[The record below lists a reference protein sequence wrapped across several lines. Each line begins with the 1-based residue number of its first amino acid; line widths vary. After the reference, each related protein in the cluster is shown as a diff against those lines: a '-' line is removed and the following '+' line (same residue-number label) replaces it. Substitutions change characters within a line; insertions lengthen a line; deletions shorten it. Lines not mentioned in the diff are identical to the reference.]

1 MQNISNTSFEIFTDS
16 IGRNDYEFLASMLTN
31 KNAFIED
38 NGSYYPIIIENGS
51 KLIRNEKNVP
61 LQFKLVYSF
70 ANDTKGLR
78 G

>member
-1 MQNISNTSFEIFTDS
+1 MQNISSTSFEIFTDS
-16 IGRNDYEFLASMLTN
+16 IGRNDYEFLGTMLIN

-38 NGSYYPIIIENGS
+38 NGSYYPIIIEDGS

-61 LQFKLVYSF
+61 IQFKLVYSF